1 MGATTAGVVAA
12 MLIAM
17 LNSTFLLVAIF
28 KYDCKKRDIS
38 FENFWRRRCDEDWQ
52 LAFSAFTYGIPL
64 FLVMLA
70 QVGWVVF
77 WSHEERNIA
86 SSFVTAIALITLLF
100 WSVSTKYKWGSILKK
115 GHRKLTLRN
124 PNEHI
129 HNNNNTTLHNRVG
142 AGPGAGGAG
151 AGGLAGPTAGGL
163 SIHQVDIY
171 NDEDEK
177 IEDKE
182 VVEAGSQESE

>member
-1 MGATTAGVVAA
+1 MGATTAAVVAA

-77 WSHEERNIA
+77 WSHSSRNIA
-86 SSFVTAIALITLLF
+86 SVFVSAIALITLFF
-100 WSVSTKYKWGSILKK
+100 WLVSTKYKWGSILKK
-115 GHRKLTLRN
+115 GHRKLTFNRRN
-124 PNEHI
+124 DNE
-129 HNNNNTTLHNRVG
+129 NT
-142 AGPGAGGAG
+142 
-151 AGGLAGPTAGGL
+151 
-163 SIHQVDIY
+163 
-171 NDEDEK
+171 
-177 IEDKE
+177 
-182 VVEAGSQESE
+182 

>member
-1 MGATTAGVVAA
+1 MQTNIPIPDSLNPVLLCLMGATTAAVVAA

-17 LNSTFLLVAIF
+17 LSSTFLLVAIF

-77 WSHEERNIA
+77 WSHGSRNIA
-86 SSFVTAIALITLLF
+86 SIFVTAIAFITLLF
-100 WSVSTKYKWGSILKK
+100 WLVSTKYKWGSILKA
-115 GHRKLTLRN
+115 GHRKLTFRN
-124 PNEHI
+124 
-129 HNNNNTTLHNRVG
+129 
-142 AGPGAGGAG
+142 
-151 AGGLAGPTAGGL
+151 
-163 SIHQVDIY
+163 Y
-171 NDEDEK
+171 NDDNENNEN
-177 IEDKE
+177 
-182 VVEAGSQESE
+182 